1 MPWEESSYETPV
13 LFTSILVTWLLCM
26 LNVWVLYKTWGHG
39 KKYLDVSIEPSPKN
53 NKKKKKL
60 IHD

>member
-1 MPWEESSYETPV
+1 
-13 LFTSILVTWLLCM
+13 M

-53 NKKKKKL
+53 NKKKFL